1 MKIQGSNKSDHGCKG
16 EGRRVK
22 RELRSRRET
31 SAALERDERWDCV
44 KKMKKEMAVRLWVWS
59 GVLFLEVSTEFATN
73 RVLFLGESVF
83 YLFLNI
89 ADVKICET
97 VKKKVRGFS
106 FIIYIYIYIKWY
118 IHNIFKTFLQ

>member
-1 MKIQGSNKSDHGCKG
+1 M
-16 EGRRVK
+16 
-22 RELRSRRET
+22 
-31 SAALERDERWDCV
+31 
-44 KKMKKEMAVRLWVWS
+44 
-59 GVLFLEVSTEFATN
+59 FLEVSTEFATN

-106 FIIYIYIYIKWY
+106 FIIYIYIYIYKMIY
-118 IHNIFKTFLQ
+118 PQYFQNIFTINSKWQIILVIIIETKK